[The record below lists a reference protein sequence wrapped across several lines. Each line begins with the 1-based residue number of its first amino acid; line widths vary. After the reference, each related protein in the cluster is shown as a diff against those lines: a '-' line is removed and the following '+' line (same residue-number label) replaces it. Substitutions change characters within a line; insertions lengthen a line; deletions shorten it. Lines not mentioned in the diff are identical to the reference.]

1 MLNEEI
7 QTCLKKNLSYPD
19 DRDLHQ
25 RGVADK
31 IEQSCNAILTNNFS
45 FVTPAK
51 SRRSIED
58 ITINDTF
65 VDHKSSDSALE
76 FKMPNLISIARLKK
90 LDIPLLYNFVNYD
103 SSKKQIL
110 NVVVMNVY
118 ELNWDHLKIQNLGTG
133 QLQIKNM
140 GKFMQS
146 PKTNLT
152 KEEWIERLY
161 AEGAKFYDELIEKT
175 KRRKKLWLRK

>member
-1 MLNEEI
+1 
-7 QTCLKKNLSYPD
+7 
-19 DRDLHQ
+19 
-25 RGVADK
+25 
-31 IEQSCNAILTNNFS
+31 
-45 FVTPAK
+45 
-51 SRRSIED
+51 
-58 ITINDTF
+58 
-65 VDHKSSDSALE
+65 
-76 FKMPNLISIARLKK
+76 MPNLISIARLKK
-90 LDIPLLYNFVNYD
+90 LDRPLLYNFVNYD